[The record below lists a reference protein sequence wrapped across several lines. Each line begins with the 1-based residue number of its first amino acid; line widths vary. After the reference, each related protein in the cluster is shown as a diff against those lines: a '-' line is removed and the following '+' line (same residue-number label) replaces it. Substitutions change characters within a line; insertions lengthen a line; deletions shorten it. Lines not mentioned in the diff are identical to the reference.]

1 MTYADALRE
10 RDITI
15 HDGGSIQSESIQTY
29 LTAIELIKERRNRM
43 AEENISLTPD
53 GRRIDINDEYY
64 LPLKS
69 RSMQGLLVG
78 AYTNIAAQYYMANM
92 FEKSVSAHDEAL
104 KLEPNFIPSLLY
116 RGDTLVIL
124 GKFEDAGA
132 DYAKVMKLDEK
143 HNIVD
148 VFSGM
153 VKVLKVK
160 EDILDKGWDDVVNIL
175 DGLIPL
181 NEQNLYK
188 LIQRSSNSS
197 TDQRKKQQVQNAQR
211 ILMRNLKTM
220 HMAMFSYHD
229 HKTKNTTLAWEHLS
243 RAYEYKM
250 ATLPPFNAP
259 QEELKI
265 TTVKQIFKQGFW
277 PKGVG
282 SSSKQPIFIV
292 GFPRSGS
299 TLLERVLDAHPQI
312 AGTGEDSIF
321 NGMLD
326 QIRNAIV
333 QASME
338 GNAGAVQKTVQL
350 YADRVDTVTS
360 ARWEDIQRS
369 SSDYDDL
376 ADVSQPLYFVDK
388 MLSNYMNIGFIH
400 MLYPNALIL
409 HVAREPMD
417 TIFSAYKHE
426 FPAGMLDYTCNFE
439 SLAHLYRNY
448 RDIMTWWDH
457 VLPGRVTHIRYE
469 DMVEDMPRMAKAI
482 IAAIGLEWDG
492 DVLNFHK
499 KKQAVNTLSTVQV
512 RKGVYKDS
520 LQSWRRYEEP
530 LAPLKEMLGP
540 SYTSHTF
547 ETSLTSS

>member
-1 MTYADALRE
+1 MRE
-10 RDITI
+10 RDTKI
-15 HDGGSIQSESIQTY
+15 HDGGTIQSESIQTY
-29 LTAIELIKERRNRM
+29 LTAIDLIKDRRIGM
-43 AEENISLTPD
+43 AEENLILTPD

-64 LPLKS
+64 LPWKS
-69 RSMQGLLVG
+69 KSTQGLLVG
-78 AYTNIAAQYYMANM
+78 AYSNLAAQYYMANM
-92 FEKSVSAHDEAL
+92 FEKSVSAHSEAL
-104 KLEPNFIPSLLY
+104 KLEPDFIPSLLY
-116 RGDTLVIL
+116 RGDTLIIL
-124 GKFEDAGA
+124 GRFEDAGA
-132 DYAKVMKLDEK
+132 DYTRVMELDEK

-148 VFSGM
+148 VFSGI

-160 EDILDKGWDDVVNIL
+160 EDILDKGWEDVVNTL
-175 DGLIPL
+175 NSLIPL
-181 NEQNLYK
+181 NEQNLHH
-188 LIQRSSNSS
+188 LTHRSSSSDS
-197 TDQRKKQQVQNAQR
+197 TDQRQMQQVQNAQR

-220 HMAMFSYHD
+220 HMAMYSYHD
-229 HKTKNTTLAWEHLS
+229 HKTKNTKLAWEHLS

-250 ATLPPFNAP
+250 AALPPFNAS
-259 QEELKI
+259 QEEMKI
-265 TTVKQIFKQGFW
+265 NTLKQIFNQGFW
-277 PKGVG
+277 PNGVG

-338 GNAGAVQKTVQL
+338 RSAGAVQKTVQL
-350 YADRVDTVTS
+350 YADRVDKVTR

-369 SSDYDDL
+369 SSNSDDL
-376 ADVSQPLYFVDK
+376 DVNRPLYFVDK
-388 MLSNYMNIGFIH
+388 MLTNYMNIGFIH

-426 FPAGMLDYTCNFE
+426 FPPGMLDYTCSFE

-482 IAAIGLEWDG
+482 IGAIDLEWD
-492 DVLNFHK
+492 DDILNFHK
-499 KKQAVNTLSTVQV
+499 KKHAVNTLSTTQV
-512 RKGVYKDS
+512 RKGIYKDS
-520 LQSWRRYEEP
+520 MQSWRRYEEP

-540 SYTSHTF
+540 SYTSHKF
-547 ETSLTSS
+547 KTSFTYAHF